1 MKYTFHDRCSILPRN
16 HKSVQKPKEQ
26 EAKTTK
32 AKKNKKLR
40 SREDKSRK
48 SHESN
53 KSQTSQKTVNK
64 SQKNYKSHKSN
75 KTGKVTT
82 ATKATKAKKPDWKTK
97 KRPSNFPTSSINWKD
112 IVQLMQDQSSRPK
125 LLSGWTHPTLAFGF
139 SCATSAL
146 GFSISSCRNQIHFHV
161 FDDMTS
167 LKHFGGLK
175 STQAY
180 ISLHATAICKR
191 YRKIS
196 KESPMVKGITHKKS
210 EQSVSHTMPHVLP
223 CFWLL

>member
-1 MKYTFHDRCSILPRN
+1 MKYTFHDSCSILPRN

-53 KSQTSQKTVNK
+53 KSQTSQKKVNK
-64 SQKNYKSHKSN
+64 SQKNHKSHKSN
-75 KTGKVTT
+75 KNRKSHNRYKSHNSYKSHKSQEARLENKKKGQVSNNINRLKGHCTAHARPVFKTT
-82 ATKATKAKKPDWKTK
+82 YRQTIGWLN
-97 KRPSNFPTSSINWKD
+97 PSNTGLW
-112 IVQLMQDQSSRPK
+112 
-125 LLSGWTHPTLAFGF
+125 LLLRNFSFGF
-139 SCATSAL
+139 L
-146 GFSISSCRNQIHFHV
+146 HFV
-161 FDDMTS
+161 LSQPDPFPCVWWYDESKTIVWA
-167 LKHFGGLK
+167 LK

-180 ISLHATAICKR
+180 ISLHATAICKI

-196 KESPMVKGITHKKS
+196 KESPMVRGITHKK
-210 EQSVSHTMPHVLP
+210 VRAIR
-223 CFWLL
+223 